1 MTRFVLVCLAFLSQ
15 WAVAAQVLP
24 PQLAFKPQVRALDAQ
39 RIEVRFEIARGY
51 YLYGDKFRF
60 QLEGEGVTLGAAM
73 RPKGKVVQDDTFGR
87 VEVYYDSVRL
97 TLPVS
102 RAPGPALTTT
112 LHVTSQGCADVGVCY
127 PPQRQ
132 SLALELPA
140 LVPGVANVAA
150 SLDGDESGRIGRWLH
165 GAEPWLVILSF
176 FGFGLLL
183 SLTPCIFPMIPIVS
197 GLVVGA
203 GRHVSPRRGALLAS
217 VYVLGMAAA
226 YALAGV
232 AAGLSGHL
240 LAAALQNAWV
250 LGGLAAIFVLLALS
264 MFGLFELQLPSAWQS
279 RASDEAGHFRAGSL
293 PGVAAMGAVSAL
305 VVGPCVA
312 APLAGALLYIGQS
325 GDALLGGVAL
335 FSMGLGSGVPLVFV
349 GASAGALLPKAGA
362 WMDGV
367 RRLFGVILL
376 ATALSLVS
384 PLLPAAWVL
393 GLWAALL
400 IVTAVWLRAIDPLPP
415 HAPAGRR
422 VVKGLAVLLL
432 LAGIAQLVGAFSGA
446 TDPWRP
452 LAGLR
457 GNSEVT
463 KLPYERV
470 RSSAELD
477 ARLAAAS
484 AAGRPVMLDFYA
496 DWCVSCK
503 DMERTTF
510 SDARVRQRLDGW
522 VVLQADVTANN
533 EDDKALLSRFGLY
546 GPPGILFF
554 DARGAEVRGVRVVG
568 FQNAEAFLRTLALV
582 AP

>member
-1 MTRFVLVCLAFLSQ
+1 MIRLVLVCLALLSQ

-24 PQLAFKPQVRALDAQ
+24 PQLAFKPQVRALDGQ

-60 QLEGEGVTLGAAM
+60 QVDDEGVTLGAAM

-102 RAPGPALTTT
+102 RAPGPALTST

-132 SLALELPA
+132 SLTLELPA
-140 LVPGVANVAA
+140 LVPGAATSAA

-165 GAEPWLVILSF
+165 EAEPWLVVLSF

-197 GLVVGA
+197 GLIVGS
-203 GRHVSPRRGALLAS
+203 GRHVSPRRGALLAT
-217 VYVLGMAAA
+217 VYVFGMAIA

-250 LGGLAAIFVLLALS
+250 LGGLATLFVLLALS

-312 APLAGALLYIGQS
+312 APLAGALLFIGQT

-335 FSMGLGSGVPLVFV
+335 FSMGLGSGVPLVIV

-367 RRLFGVILL
+367 RRVFGVILL

-393 GLWAALL
+393 GLWATLL

-432 LAGIAQLVGAFSGA
+432 LAGVAQLVGAFSGA

-452 LAGLR
+452 LAALR
-457 GNSEVT
+457 GASESS

-470 RSSAELD
+470 RSTAELD
-477 ARLAAAS
+477 ARLAAART
-484 AAGRPVMLDFYA
+484 AARPVMLDFYA

-582 AP
+582 SP